1 MLSENQILNWDK
13 DGVVITKKQKQF
25 YLKNGYVIIP
35 KLIDQRSIDSY
46 TQRFQDICSGK
57 CEKTPQMLLM
67 RDIVVAKKGEKTI
80 TEKTLNKIT
89 NFMDDE
95 VLWDYCQQP
104 KIVNGVKDLIGHPNS
119 CILAMNTMV
128 INKPPDFGKLSSRH
142 PLHQDLHYFPFRP
155 SDFIC
160 CSWTAMERITRANG
174 CLVVV
179 PGSHLG
185 PLLEHGYPDWDGNVN
200 TAYHGIKTYSPDLN
214 MVHLE
219 MDTGDT
225 VFFHPL
231 LIHGSGANRTNGY
244 LKAITAHFANDDYC
258 RYLPKDNPEMKF
270 VVEDFEK
277 LIEKYLS
284 KKGIHETNITF
295 HDFWS
300 LKAKEVCGIRSN
312 L

>member
-1 MLSENQILNWDK
+1 MIAENRILEWNT
-13 DGVVITKKQKQF
+13 DGIVVSKEQKQF
-25 YLKNGYVIIP
+25 YLKNGYVVLP
-35 KLIDQRSIDSY
+35 KLIDQRSIDVY

-57 CEKTPQMLLM
+57 CPKSSQMVLM
-67 RDIVVAKKGEKTI
+67 RDIVVAKKGETTI
-80 TEKTLNKIT
+80 TENNLNKIT
-89 NFMDDE
+89 NFMEDD

-104 KIVNGVKDLIGHPNS
+104 KIINGVKDLIGRPDS

-160 CSWTAMERITRANG
+160 CAWTAMERITRSNG

-185 PLLEHGYPDWDGNVN
+185 PLLEHGYPEWDGNVN
-200 TAYHGIKTYSPDLN
+200 SAYHGIKDYSPDLN

-225 VFFHPL
+225 VFFSPL
-231 LIHGSGANRTNGY
+231 LIHGSGYR
-244 LKAITAHFANDDYC
+244 KAITAHFANDDYC

-270 VVEDFEK
+270 VMEDFDK
-277 LIEKYLS
+277 IIEKFMK
-284 KKGIHETNITF
+284 KKGFDGSELSF
-295 HDFWS
+295 HDFWAVR
-300 LKAKEVCGIRSN
+300 AKEICGVRSN